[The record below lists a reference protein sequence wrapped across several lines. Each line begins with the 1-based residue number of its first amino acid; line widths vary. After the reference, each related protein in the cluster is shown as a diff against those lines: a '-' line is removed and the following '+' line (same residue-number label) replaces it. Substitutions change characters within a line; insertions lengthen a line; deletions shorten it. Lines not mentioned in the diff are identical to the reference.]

1 MDTVEPRC
9 SLQMVHGDEKER
21 QPRKKIW
28 KRSSSSKTKR
38 IRNGEIEESKQKRGK
53 MLKTVAGQGTAEIVL

>member
-1 MDTVEPRC
+1 
-9 SLQMVHGDEKER
+9 MVHGDEKER

>member
-1 MDTVEPRC
+1 M
-9 SLQMVHGDEKER
+9 G
-21 QPRKKIW
+21 KKIW